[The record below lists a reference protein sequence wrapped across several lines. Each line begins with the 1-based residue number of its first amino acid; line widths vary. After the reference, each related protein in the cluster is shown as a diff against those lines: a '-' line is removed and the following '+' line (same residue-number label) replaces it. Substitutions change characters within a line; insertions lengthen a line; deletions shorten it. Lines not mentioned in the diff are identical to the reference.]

1 MYIIEMFKYA
11 WNLLVQNMAKD
22 IIAQLSKI
30 RENELKNSISNLF
43 KPKQKEIIFK
53 VLNEEPLTKTEAE
66 YYSRIIKKKL
76 EAITALNDMANMALR
91 KQIRR
96 GGK

>member
-1 MYIIEMFKYA
+1 M
-11 WNLLVQNMAKD
+11 QNMAKD

-30 RENELKNSISNLF
+30 KENELKNSISILF
-43 KPKQKEIIFK
+43 KPKQKDIIFK

-91 KQIRR
+91 KQVRR
-96 GGK
+96 GSK